1 MAEWK
6 KVVVSGSNITQLNN
20 DANYIAQDDSGVSLS
35 GSFSGSFFGDGS
47 GLSGV
52 SATFPVTQKTP
63 LAGTT
68 QVFVSDGTSKYAT
81 IAQFNSASW
90 TPVSGDATISSTGVL
105 TIATDSV
112 EGTMLNTNVADGTT
126 IELSSDTLSVLK
138 VPNALT
144 AGSGLASNGTFD
156 GAAARRFTVDSGSM
170 ATYFRQN
177 AYSNVSGDATIAS
190 NGVITVLS
198 ASIADGVATN
208 SVALGTDTT
217 GNYVATLGT
226 LTGLTTSGNTG
237 EGSTPTLS
245 VTYGSSANQAVQG
258 NTTITIN
265 VASGELTRDV
275 GTAAQA
281 LGGGPSYTLGL
292 ADTITGARTFS
303 GAITISNDLS
313 VTGDLTVSGTVSS
326 LETTNLNVKDQF
338 ILLNSGSAA
347 ADAGIVINGAS
358 SAFGWDQSAGRWAF
372 DYTGATWN
380 QTSITPDA
388 YAAAVV
394 TSADANYQKNG
405 NIRVEGGEIYIYV
418 E

>member
-6 KVVVSGSNITQLNN
+6 KVIVSGSNISQLNDDIGIIVN
-20 DANYIAQDDSGVSLS
+20 SETGSIPVGGDLTGTVSNAQIAANAVGANELNVSGNGTSGQFLS
-35 GSFSGSFFGDGS
+35 SDGDGSFSWANGS
-47 GLSGV
+47 V
-52 SATFPVTQKTP
+52 P
-63 LAGTT
+63 
-68 QVFVSDGTSKYAT
+68 
-81 IAQFNSASW
+81 N
-90 TPVSGDATISSTGVL
+90 DATIT
-105 TIATDSV
+105 
-112 EGTMLNTNVADGTT
+112 
-126 IELSSDTLSVLK
+126 
-138 VPNALT
+138 LT
-144 AGSGLASNGTFD
+144 AGAGIGAIGD
-156 GAAARRFTVDSGSM
+156 GAFTLNQSGNESFTIGVDGVLEDLDTLGAPTTDGQFIVATGAGAFQYESGATARTSLGLGNSATQNTGSM
-170 ATYFRQN
+170 
-177 AYSNVSGDATIAS
+177 V
-190 NGVITVLS
+190 VLTADT
-198 ASIADGVATN
+198 ASIANSVAAN